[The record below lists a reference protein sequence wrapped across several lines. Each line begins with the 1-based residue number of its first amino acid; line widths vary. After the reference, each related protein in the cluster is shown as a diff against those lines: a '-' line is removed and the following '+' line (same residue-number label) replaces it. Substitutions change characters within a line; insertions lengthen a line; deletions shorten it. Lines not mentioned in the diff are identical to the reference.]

1 MEDIDQCWRKSSYSG
16 NGGECVEVGTPADH
30 DGVAVRDTK
39 DQQGLVLRFEW
50 DAWRQFVGEIKDL
63 TPITSGPAP
72 GANPRDSL
80 VDPVDK
86 VSVVPIGWCTQ

>member
-39 DQQGLVLRFEW
+39 DQQGVEDQTTEKR
-50 DAWRQFVGEIKDL
+50 
-63 TPITSGPAP
+63 
-72 GANPRDSL
+72 SL
-80 VDPVDK
+80 VRRAAA
-86 VSVVPIGWCTQ
+86 SS